1 MLRLVSILVITTLAG
16 ASNAEDKKAFV
27 DYREPTAAELTAQQQ
42 FITEGLQKGEGY
54 FGSQQFQDKLAE
66 ERLKAQIVPNTFTS
80 NKLEVP
86 SDVINQKWADRFNE
100 MEAQAG
106 KAITSSMKGKD
117 GPIIFASLSMPSE
130 TLKALA
136 AEANRAGGAVVFRGI
151 KNDDFVAMRQALAGL
166 GEGFGID
173 PTLFTR
179 FNVKAVPAFLMPIEP
194 ILPCEENGCP
204 PSRHAMVS
212 GNVTLEGALEYIA
225 VKSSEAGAKDLAE
238 NLLKRLR
245 EK

>member
-1 MLRLVSILVITTLAG
+1 MLRLVSILVLASVLS
-16 ASNAEDKKAFV
+16 AARADDKKAYV
-27 DYREPTAAELTAQQQ
+27 DYREPTAAELSAQQQ
-42 FITEGLQKGEGY
+42 YIAEGLQKGEGY

-66 ERLKAQIVPNTFTS
+66 ERLKVQIVPNTFTS

-86 SDVINQKWADRFNE
+86 ADVINQKWADRFNE

-106 KAITSSMKGKD
+106 KAVTSTMKGKN
-117 GPIIFASLSMPSE
+117 GPIIFASLSMPRE

-151 KNDDFVAMRQALAGL
+151 KNDDFVAMRQELTGL

-179 FNVKAVPAFLMPIEP
+179 FNVKAVPAFLLPIDP
-194 ILPCEENGCP
+194 ILPCEESGCP
-204 PSRHAMVS
+204 ASRYALVS
-212 GNVTLEGALEYIA
+212 GNVTLEAALEYLA
-225 VKSSEAGAKDLAE
+225 VKSVESGAKEHAE
-238 NLLKRLR
+238 NLLTRLR